1 MPSVEEINRLV
12 AIAREYYVNKK
23 TQAEIAK
30 EFNLSRPTI
39 SKLLQE
45 AEYENI
51 VQINIIDPLYRD
63 SELANKLRESLQLQN
78 VIVVHGS
85 RKNPGIA
92 LKNIAINAAIYF
104 CKVMDSTVHKIGIGW
119 GRTMFQVSL
128 AMETAVRND
137 LQFIPLLGGVGQINP
152 SFQVHQIT
160 QRIAD
165 VCGGSWLQLHV
176 PGIIENK
183 EIRKNLLDSR
193 DVQDVISNWE
203 NLDLALVG
211 IGEAPPFKRNIIF
224 ESYVDDEEKTQLL
237 EKKAVGD
244 ICMRFFDM
252 KGKTIDYLKQEIISI
267 PLNYLKNTPR
277 VIAAAGGLRKAR
289 SIIGASK
296 GGYITDLV
304 VDEDT
309 GIEILQIL
317 EK

>member
-1 MPSVEEINRLV
+1 MPTREEINRLV
-12 AIAREYYVNKK
+12 TIAREYYVNKK
-23 TQAEIAK
+23 TQAEIAE

-45 AEYENI
+45 AEDENI
-51 VQINIIDPLYRD
+51 VQISIIDPLYRD
-63 SELANKLRESLQLQN
+63 SELANHLRDVLQLQN

-85 RKNPGIA
+85 RKNPGITQ
-92 LKNIAINAAIYF
+92 KNIAINAAWYF
-104 CKVMDSTVHKIGIGW
+104 GKVIDNTVHKIGIGW

-128 AMETAVRND
+128 AMETAVRSD

-160 QRIAD
+160 QRVAD
-165 VCGGSWLQLHV
+165 ICGGTWLQLHV

-183 EIRKNLLDSR
+183 EIRRDLLKSR
-193 DVQDVISNWE
+193 DVQNVISNWE

-252 KGKTIDYLKQEIISI
+252 NGKVIDYLKQEIISI
-267 PLNYLKNTPR
+267 PLNILKNTPR
-277 VIAAAGGLRKAR
+277 VLAAAGGPRKAR
-289 SIIGASK
+289 SIIGASR
-296 GGYITDLV
+296 GGFITDLII
-304 VDEDT
+304 DEDT
-309 GIEILQIL
+309 GNEILQIL
-317 EK
+317 NK